1 LPDFTV
7 ADAQSG
13 GAGVGAWPG
22 RRSVTVIR
30 MRMFVALVPPDDV
43 IEDLSEFLA
52 PRQEAEPGF
61 RWTTPEQWH
70 LTLAFMA
77 QVADRHL
84 DDLVARLGRAAAR
97 RTAFPLRLAGGG
109 AFPGPSRAKVLFT
122 AVEAGDHQE
131 ELRRLA
137 TGARAAAT
145 KAGAPTDGGRFHAHV
160 TLARIGRPVEA
171 TRWLRV
177 LDAYRGPMWQAEEIA
192 LIESHL
198 GEGPRNRPRYEV
210 LETFP
215 LGRLGSTVES

>member
-1 LPDFTV
+1 
-7 ADAQSG
+7 
-13 GAGVGAWPG
+13 
-22 RRSVTVIR
+22 
-30 MRMFVALVPPDDV
+30 MRMFVALVPPGEV
-43 IEDLSEFLA
+43 TEDLSEFLD

-84 DDLVARLGRAAAR
+84 DDLVARLERAAAR

-109 AFPGPSRAKVLFT
+109 AFPGPSRAKVLFA
-122 AVEAGDHQE
+122 AVEAGEHQE
-131 ELRRLA
+131 ELQRLA
-137 TGARAAAT
+137 TGVRAAAT
-145 KAGAPTDGGRFHAHV
+145 KAGAPTDGGRFHPHV

-177 LDAYRGPMWQAEEIA
+177 LDAYRGPTWQADEIT

-198 GEGPRNRPRYEV
+198 GEGPRKRPRYEV
-210 LETFP
+210 VETFP
-215 LGRLGSTVES
+215 LGRPGPAVES

>member
-1 LPDFTV
+1 
-7 ADAQSG
+7 
-13 GAGVGAWPG
+13 
-22 RRSVTVIR
+22 

-43 IEDLSEFLA
+43 LEDLSEFLA
-52 PRQEAEPGF
+52 PRQEAESGF
-61 RWTTPEQWH
+61 RWTVPDQWH

-84 DDLVARLGRAAAR
+84 DDLVARLERAASR
-97 RTAFPLRLAGGG
+97 RTPFSLALAGGG
-109 AFPGPSRAKVLFT
+109 AFPGPSRAKVLF
-122 AVEAGDHQE
+122 AGVDTGEHAE

-145 KAGAPTDGGRFHAHV
+145 KAGAATDGGRFHPHV

-177 LDAYRGPMWQAEEIA
+177 LGAYRGPTWRAEEVA

-198 GEGPRNRPRYEV
+198 GEGPRNRPRYEIV
-210 LETFP
+210 QTFP
-215 LGRLGSTVES
+215 LGRSGPTVES

>member
-1 LPDFTV
+1 
-7 ADAQSG
+7 
-13 GAGVGAWPG
+13 
-22 RRSVTVIR
+22 
-30 MRMFVALVPPDDV
+30 MRMFVALVPPDEV

-77 QVADRHL
+77 QVSDRHL
-84 DDLVARLGRAAAR
+84 DDLVARLERAAGR
-97 RTAFPLRLAGGG
+97 RTAFPLRLAGAG
-109 AFPGPSRAKVLFT
+109 AFPGPSRAKVLFA
-122 AVEAGDHQE
+122 AVRAGENGEHQE

-137 TGARAAAT
+137 TGTRAAAT
-145 KAGAPTDGGRFHAHV
+145 KAGAPADGGRFHPHV
-160 TLARIGRPVEA
+160 TLARIGRPIEA

-177 LDAYRGPMWQAEEIA
+177 LEAYRGPAWQADEIT

-210 LETFP
+210 VETFP
-215 LGRLGSTVES
+215 LSPPGSTVDP

>member
-1 LPDFTV
+1 
-7 ADAQSG
+7 
-13 GAGVGAWPG
+13 
-22 RRSVTVIR
+22 
-30 MRMFVALVPPDDV
+30 MRMFVALVPPDDA
-43 IEDLSEFLA
+43 IEDLAEFLA

-77 QVADRHL
+77 HVSDRHL
-84 DDLVARLGRAAAR
+84 DDLVARLERAAAR
-97 RTAFPLRLAGGG
+97 RTAFPVRLAGGG
-109 AFPGPSRAKVLFT
+109 AFPGPSRAKVLFA
-122 AVEAGDHQE
+122 AVRAGDSGEHQE

-145 KAGAPTDGGRFHAHV
+145 KAGASADGGRFHPHV

-177 LDAYRGPMWQAEEIA
+177 LDAYRGPAWQADDIA

-210 LETFP
+210 VRTFP
-215 LGRLGSTVES
+215 LTPPEASREAVETKSP